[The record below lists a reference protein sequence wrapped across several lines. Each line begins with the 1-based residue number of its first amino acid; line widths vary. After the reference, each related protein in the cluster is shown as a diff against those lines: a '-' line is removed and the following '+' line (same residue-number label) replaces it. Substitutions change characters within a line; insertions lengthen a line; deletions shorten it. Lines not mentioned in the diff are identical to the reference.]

1 MAEDCNVHVYPT
13 TMEMV
18 HNVNLSI
25 HALQK
30 SAILMPTA
38 LTLDQIVT
46 NVPVEKVT
54 EGMVKSAY
62 L

>member
-1 MAEDCNVHVYPT
+1 
-13 TMEMV
+13 
-18 HNVNLSI
+18 
-25 HALQK
+25 
-30 SAILMPTA
+30 MPTA
-38 LTLDQIVT
+38 LTLDQIIT